1 MQQTITVLVLK
12 ITYIFSFEINIALL
26 GTQFNA
32 MRGGTDVI
40 K

>member
-1 MQQTITVLVLK
+1 MQQTIIVLALK
-12 ITYIFSFEINIALL
+12 ITCIFSFEIYILLL
-26 GTQFNA
+26 GTQTNA